1 MLFKAQLQPRD
12 QFNENK
18 GTGINRL
25 QAFEGLRLSARKK
38 FKKCPKHNFQDIFSA
53 APALCKASLP
63 LLYRGRADDT
73 FKCCETFCG
82 PIRFKTISPYRV
94 GLGARSLENFIFK
107 DLLLL
112 AK

>member
-1 MLFKAQLQPRD
+1 MFKAQLQPRD

-18 GTGINRL
+18 GPGINRL
-25 QAFEGLRLSARKK
+25 QAFEGLRLSASKK
-38 FKKCPKHNFQDIFSA
+38 FNKGPKHSFQYIFSA
-53 APALCKASLP
+53 APALCTASLP

-73 FKCCETFCG
+73 FKRCETFFG

-107 DLLLL
+107 DMLLL